1 MPRQVRYSR
10 CLAIS
15 GLFALIFILASCQSG
30 CGSSNSTKKP
40 SQPTAQQLIRQAQ
53 DAIQQVKSY
62 HFNLTATHLG
72 EPKAY
77 PTFLITTAEGDIQ
90 IPDKLQAKAD
100 VIALG
105 TTILTKIIAI
115 SNQQY
120 YTTSFTPGTWTQTT
134 NLLDPRRITNSRTGV
149 AGILGHIEHPTPPVN
164 SNVGGTSCWNING
177 NLDARYLSVITAQ
190 ATQPGNIL
198 NTTVCIG
205 KSDNLPY
212 LFRMQG
218 IALHGDTVQ
227 TVRTFVLSHFNEP
240 LSITPPQMQ

>member
-10 CLAIS
+10 WLTIS
-15 GLFALIFILASCQSG
+15 GLLALIFMLASCQSG
-30 CGSSNSTKKP
+30 CGSSNSTNKP

-90 IPDKLQAKAD
+90 VPDKLQAKPNAL
-100 VIALG
+100 ALG
-105 TTILTKIIAI
+105 FAISKIIAI

-149 AGILGHIEHPTPPVN
+149 AGILGRIEHPTPPVN

-190 ATQPGNIL
+190 ATQPGIIL
-198 NTTVCIG
+198 TTTTCIG

-218 IALHGDTVQ
+218 VAIQGDTAQ
-227 TVRTFVLSHFNEP
+227 TVRTFVLSRFNEP
-240 LSITPPQMQ
+240 LSITEPQM